1 MTETPAD
8 THIRE
13 ALHLLRDEVAAAVPP
28 FSTVTPHK
36 AQLRWLKWTMATAG
50 AAVAALVLWLT
61 IPWQHRPPPY
71 ALDLSATTWV
81 APSDFLL
88 ETPGHDL
95 LRLLPEIDVTEYV
108 PQQITPERGTPDT
121 SD

>member
-1 MTETPAD
+1 MKETPVDA
-8 THIRE
+8 HMRE

-28 FSTVTPHK
+28 FSI
-36 AQLRWLKWTMATAG
+36 AAELRVRRRWPRWALAAAG
-50 AAVAALVLWLT
+50 AAVAALVLWL
-61 IPWQHRPPPY
+61 IAPWQDRGSAF

-88 ETPGHDL
+88 ETPGRDL
-95 LRLLPEIDVTEYV
+95 LRSLPEIDIAEYV
-108 PQQITPERGTPDT
+108 PQLITPDRGTADT